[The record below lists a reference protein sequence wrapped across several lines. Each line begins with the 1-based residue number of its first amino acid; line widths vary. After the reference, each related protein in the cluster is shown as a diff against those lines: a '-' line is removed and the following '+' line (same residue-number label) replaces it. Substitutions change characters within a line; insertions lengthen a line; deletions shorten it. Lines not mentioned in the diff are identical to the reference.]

1 MIFIKEKNRD
11 AIEEE
16 KKGSIKNMY
25 NEKEARL
32 KMIIII
38 IIVKI
43 KISDTLSPTEN
54 MSFFANRTN
63 MVQSI
68 SSFNS
73 SGNVSNNLAA
83 ES

>member
-16 KKGSIKNMY
+16 NKGSIKNMY

-63 MVQSI
+63 MV
-68 SSFNS
+68 
-73 SGNVSNNLAA
+73 
-83 ES
+83 